1 MISLYSHTIY
11 SKKGVTKV
19 FGYSSYLRVGHEKW
33 HFSVSQHLFNL
44 MNDHLTNVFLPH
56 HILAIVLLSTTLSG
70 DSLSVTS
77 VVELEGI

>member
-1 MISLYSHTIY
+1 MRSGI
-11 SKKGVTKV
+11 
-19 FGYSSYLRVGHEKW
+19 
-33 HFSVSQHLFNL
+33 FSVSQHLFNL

-77 VVELEGI
+77 VVELEGIRLKWYIIDFYI